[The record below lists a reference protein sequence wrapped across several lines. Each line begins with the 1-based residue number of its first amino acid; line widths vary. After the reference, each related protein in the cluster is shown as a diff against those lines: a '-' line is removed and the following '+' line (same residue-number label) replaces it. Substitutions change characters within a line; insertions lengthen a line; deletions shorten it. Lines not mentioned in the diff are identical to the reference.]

1 MNTNPILTIFL
12 LTYNHENS
20 IRKTIESIISQK
32 TNFPFI
38 VKILEDCSTDK
49 TLETCKEYERKYPH
63 LFKLIAQKKNTNR
76 EHIYWAKE
84 NEINTQYWCII
95 EGDDWYL
102 NNLWFEKGL
111 SFLEKNKEY
120 NCYCGDV
127 LYSNEEANTK
137 YSCITE
143 VQKKSF
149 QKLGHDL
156 SFDNYVYVQTSAR
169 IYRNIIDFKEI
180 NNFPKSDIYIWY
192 LFLDK
197 GKVYLEHELM
207 SQYNISSNGIWNTLS
222 DDEKLNRTNKVAIT
236 CNKFF
241 NYKYAKFYARQI
253 KNRKF
258 KLFKML
264 LGSHFAMWLVTNNYL
279 KI

>member
-1 MNTNPILTIFL
+1 M
-12 LTYNHENS
+12 
-20 IRKTIESIISQK
+20 
-32 TNFPFI
+32 
-38 VKILEDCSTDK
+38 
-49 TLETCKEYERKYPH
+49 
-63 LFKLIAQKKNTNR
+63 
-76 EHIYWAKE
+76 
-84 NEINTQYWCII
+84 
-95 EGDDWYL
+95 
-102 NNLWFEKGL
+102 
-111 SFLEKNKEY
+111 
-120 NCYCGDV
+120 
-127 LYSNEEANTK
+127 
-137 YSCITE
+137 
-143 VQKKSF
+143 
-149 QKLGHDL
+149 